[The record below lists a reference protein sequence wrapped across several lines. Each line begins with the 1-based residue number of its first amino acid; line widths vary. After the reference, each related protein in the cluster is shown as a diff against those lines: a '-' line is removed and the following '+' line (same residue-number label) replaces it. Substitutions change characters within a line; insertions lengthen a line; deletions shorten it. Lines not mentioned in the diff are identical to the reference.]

1 LIGSGDATTS
11 SATLMPNA
19 ELIPVV
25 GCWVVASDGSP
36 DRRGQVM
43 AQVESASGVSL
54 RVNWIVSKSQGML
67 PLDRARCGFGANMD
81 VLDVPDSRVRMSLG
95 MGRVRGVRTLG
106 RREQVLVDFQTTGRQ
121 LWMPYERLRFI
132 KGAELR
138 FKHCDLGGPDASER
152 FRLRALAHALTVWNQ
167 NTGSLSRFDI
177 DPLPHQIHLVHHI
190 LASGNLNWLIAD
202 DVGLGKTI
210 ETGLLI
216 AALAQ
221 RQRANRVLLIVP
233 SGLTRQWQEDLQ
245 YKFGMTDFEIHGRD
259 FEVHEPVRWKLH
271 DKVIGSLDRLK
282 DPKHLD
288 LLLQAKPWDLIVFD
302 EAHRLSRRQYGM
314 SLDASDRFRLAEALR
329 SRTDNLVLLTA
340 TPHQGMQD
348 KFIALLGLLRPQFA
362 NEFQCLDEDSSILRK
377 MVFRNRKADVTDIDG
392 KFIFNGQTSNVIAV
406 DSDPRMRDFDRE
418 LKAYLQQGFDA
429 AGRVSG
435 MMGRAIGFVM
445 TVYRKLAASSIA
457 AIERALLRRMDRIR
471 NASIDAGP
479 SSVDDDRFEGEFEE
493 REVGDAQEFF
503 AGEMA
508 RIQGLLVL
516 VQALRQD
523 DRKLAAFL
531 DRIIAP
537 IRTRNAGERVL
548 IFSEYRATQ
557 DYLRTALESR
567 YGDGS
572 VALINGSMNVDERRE
587 AIRLFEEEGRFLL
600 STEAGGEGINLQR
613 FCHILVNYDLPW
625 NPMRLAQRVG
635 RLYRYGQ
642 KKRVVAFNLQ
652 GSQTADEEVVA
663 IMYARLNAVSHD
675 MAVVGGEYSE
685 NLHAEILGELAD
697 ILDVDA
703 ILEQARTAAV
713 ERTAERI
720 DAALEKAR
728 NAADLQREL
737 FSGAASYDRAELRGS
752 LSIGPRHL
760 SAFITGMLAA
770 LGCEAAAAA
779 DARILRIRLSE
790 AVHKAVAGVG
800 RVFSGTTDR
809 SLAQEQPNLAM
820 LDMTHPLVVHLL
832 DAARAY
838 DFQGL
843 TAPIEFDDA
852 TALVPALLRWQND
865 SGQRMREELSAVAI
879 RPDGQLS
886 TATVEFS
893 EWLLDPAATPPPPS
907 CLRDAQQQAAKT
919 VSLAFDDLLARRSNE
934 DLQPENVEWVAA
946 AVCLNASRT
955 A

>member
-1 LIGSGDATTS
+1 
-11 SATLMPNA
+11 MPTA

-25 GCWVVASDGSP
+25 GCWVVASDGPP
-36 DRRGQVM
+36 DRHGQVT
-43 AQVESASGVSL
+43 AHVEGPSGVIL
-54 RVNWIVSKSQGML
+54 RVNWIGSTSQGML
-67 PLDRARCGFGANMD
+67 PLDRARCGFMQNMD
-81 VLDVPDSRVRMSLG
+81 VLDVPDSRVRPSLG
-95 MGRVRGVRTLG
+95 MGRVRGLRTLG
-106 RREQVLVDFQTTGRQ
+106 QRQQVLVDFQTTGRQ
-121 LWMPYERLRFI
+121 LWVPYERLRFI
-132 KGAELR
+132 KGAEFR
-138 FKHCDLGGPDASER
+138 FKQCDLGGPEAGER
-152 FRLRALAHALTVWNQ
+152 FRLRALAHALSVWNQ
-167 NTGSLSRFDI
+167 NTGALSHFDI

-221 RQRANRVLLIVP
+221 RQRASRVLLVVP
-233 SGLTRQWQEDLQ
+233 SGLTRQWQEDLR
-245 YKFGMTDFEIHGRD
+245 YKFGMIDFEIHGRD
-259 FEVHEPVRWKLH
+259 FDVHDPVMWKLH

-282 DPKHLD
+282 DDKHLE
-288 LLLQAKPWDLIVFD
+288 LLMQAKPWDLIVFD

-314 SLDASDRFRLAEALR
+314 SLEASDRFRLAEALR
-329 SRTDNLVLLTA
+329 TRTDNLVFLTA

-362 NEFQCLDEDSSILRK
+362 NEFQRLDEDSSILGK

-392 KFIFNGQTSNVIAV
+392 NFIFNGQTSIAIAV
-406 DSDPRMRDFDRE
+406 DSDPRMGEFDRD

-445 TVYRKLAASSIA
+445 TVYRKLAASSVA
-457 AIERALLRRMDRIR
+457 AIERALIRRMERIR
-471 NASIDAGP
+471 NASFEAGQ
-479 SSVDDDRFEGEFEE
+479 SSFDDGRFEGEFEE
-493 REVGDAQEFF
+493 RQVGDAQEFF
-503 AGEMA
+503 AGEQA
-508 RIQGLLVL
+508 RIQELLLL

-523 DRKLAAFL
+523 DRKLAAFME
-531 DRIIAP
+531 RIIAP

-557 DYLRTALESR
+557 DYLCEALEAR
-567 YGDGS
+567 YGVGS

-642 KKRVVAFNLQ
+642 RERVVAFNLQ
-652 GSQTADEEVVA
+652 GSQTADEEVIA
-663 IMYARLNAVSHD
+663 IMYTRLSAVARD

-697 ILDVDA
+697 ILDVEE
-703 ILEQARTAAV
+703 ILEQARNTPIA
-713 ERTAERI
+713 RTAERI
-720 DAALEKAR
+720 DAALQKAR
-728 NAADLQREL
+728 DAADLQREL
-737 FSGAASYDRAELRGS
+737 FSGAASYDRAELQGS

-760 SAFITGMLAA
+760 AAFITGMLTM
-770 LGCEAAAAA
+770 LDCEATVAA
-779 DARILRIRLSE
+779 DPRILRIRLSE
-790 AVHKAVAGVG
+790 SVHKAVAGAG
-800 RVFSGTTDR
+800 RIFSGTTDR

-820 LDMTHPLVVHLL
+820 LDMTHPLVIHLL

-843 TAPIEFDDA
+843 TAPIEFADA
-852 TALVPALLRWQND
+852 TTLVPALLRWQND
-865 SGQRMREELSAVAI
+865 SGQRMREELSVAVV
-879 RPDGQLS
+879 RPDGQAS
-886 TATVEFS
+886 TAIAEFS
-893 EWLLDPAATPPPPS
+893 DWLLYPAVTPPVPA
-907 CLRDAQQQAAKT
+907 RAREAQQQAAKT
-919 VSLAFDDLLARRSNE
+919 VNGVFDDMLTRRSNE
-934 DLQPENVEWVAA
+934 DLHPENMEWIGAA
-946 AVCLNASRT
+946 TCVNPPNA